1 MIGKSEMQDE
11 GMFAQAK
18 LRMLRV
24 SPRKLNDVA
33 TLVRRMKVAQALVQL
48 EFSRKRISQDVKKCL
63 MSAIANAENNHNMDV
78 DKLVISSILVGK
90 AIVMK
95 RFMPRARGKAGKIR
109 KMLSNITITLT
120 EIQE

>member
-1 MIGKSEMQDE
+1 MVNKSEMQND

-33 TLVRRMKVAQALVQL
+33 SLVRRAKVSEALVQL

-63 MSAIANAENNHNMDV
+63 MSAVANAENNHNMDV
-78 DKLVISSILVGK
+78 DKLYIKDILVGK

-95 RFMPRARGKAGKIR
+95 RFMPRARGRAGKIR

>member
-1 MIGKSEMQDE
+1 MVSKSEMQNE
-11 GMFAQAK
+11 EMFAQAK

-33 TLVRRMKVAQALVQL
+33 SLVRRMKVAEALMQL
-48 EFSRKRISQDVKKCL
+48 EFCRKRISQDVKKCL
-63 MSAIANAENNHNMDV
+63 MSAVANAENNHNMDV
-78 DKLVISSILVGK
+78 DKLYIRDILVGK

-95 RFMPRARGKAGKIR
+95 RFMPRARGRAGKIR

>member
-1 MIGKSEMQDE
+1 MVSKSEMQNE
-11 GMFAQAK
+11 EMFAQAK

-33 TLVRRMKVAQALVQL
+33 SLVRKMKVAEALMQL
-48 EFSRKRISQDVKKCL
+48 EFCRKRISQDVKKCL
-63 MSAIANAENNHNMDV
+63 MSAVANAENNHNMDI
-78 DKLVISSILVGK
+78 DKLYIRDILVGK

-95 RFMPRARGKAGKIR
+95 RFMPRARGRAGKIR

>member
-1 MIGKSEMQDE
+1 MVSKSEMQNE
-11 GMFAQAK
+11 EIFAQAK

-33 TLVRRMKVAQALVQL
+33 SLVRRAKVSEALVQL

-78 DKLVISSILVGK
+78 DKLYIRDILVGK

-95 RFMPRARGKAGKIR
+95 RFMPRARGRAGKIR